1 MPPATTDRPTKVL
14 VVDDDPFVRAT
25 TGTMLRSRGFEIL
38 QAGDGRQ
45 GLDAFLAHDPDLVLV
60 DLKMPV
66 MDGLELLSRVA
77 EASPRTPVLVIS
89 GEGGLDEAVEALR
102 RGAWDYLVKPIVSA
116 TVLHH
121 AVDKALE
128 RAALLRENEDY
139 RENLERQVE
148 QRTLELQKANR
159 ELEHQFLKQQKLA
172 VIGTLA
178 GGMAHDF
185 NNILS
190 SIVFSTELIREAA
203 VGGDAP
209 DQEDLERILR
219 VCQRGTS
226 LIRSVLHFTG
236 RMHEEFSQFPIRET
250 MVETLEIIR
259 GTAPSHIDIQVSLGR
274 NLGSLFGDP
283 VHLQQILMNLT
294 TNAVHALAGTPGP
307 RIEITAESEPGA
319 ASDLLVTDP
328 DSWLTVV
335 TVSDNGPGIAEEDMP
350 RLCEPFFTT
359 KAPGEGTGLGLF
371 VTQKIV
377 KSLRG
382 KLLFSRNGHGG
393 TTVRVCLPTI
403 PSQDAGTAGE
413 GEAPLVR
420 GYGERILVIEADPE
434 VRAAVG
440 SCLSRLDY
448 RVLPAESLDRGLEIL
463 RENPAGLDLVLA
475 EDGPAGRL
483 EELVAAVERVNPGI
497 RILLI
502 TASPTPR
509 PALGS
514 GSVCRTVSKPLDMP
528 ALGLALRHCLRPADR
543 NFE

>member
-1 MPPATTDRPTKVL
+1 MPLAPTDRPTKVL

-66 MDGLELLSRVA
+66 MDGLELLSRVS
-77 EASPRTPVLVIS
+77 EGSPQTPVLVIS

-159 ELEHQFLKQQKLA
+159 ELEHQFLKQQKLGI
-172 VIGTLA
+172 IGTLA

-203 VGGDAP
+203 AGGDAP

-294 TNAVHALAGTPGP
+294 NNAVHALADTPCP
-307 RIEITAESEPGA
+307 RIEITVESVPGA
-319 ASDLLVTDP
+319 TSDLLVTDP
-328 DSWLTVV
+328 DNWLTVI
-335 TVSDNGPGIAEEDMP
+335 TVADNGPGIADEYLP

-371 VTQKIV
+371 VTQKVV

-382 KLLFSRNGHGG
+382 KLLFSRNEHGG
-393 TTVRVCLPTI
+393 TTVRVCLPAI
-403 PSQDAGTAGE
+403 PSQDPETGRDDET
-413 GEAPLVR
+413 PLVR
-420 GYGERILVIEADPE
+420 GFGERILVIEADPE
-434 VRAAVG
+434 VRAAIR
-440 SCLSRLDY
+440 SCLTRLDY

-463 RENPAGLDLVLA
+463 RDNPTGLDLVLA
-475 EDGPAGRL
+475 EDGPASRL
-483 EELVAAVERVNPGI
+483 EELVAAVERVNPAI
-497 RILLI
+497 RILLT
-502 TASPTPR
+502 TASPTPH
-509 PALGS
+509 PAPGG
-514 GSVCRTVSKPLDMP
+514 GSVCRIVSKPLDMP
-528 ALGLALRHCLRPADR
+528 SLGLALRHCLRLGDR
-543 NFE
+543 KI